1 MQSILHLPE
10 ESGTAGDRRFLIL
23 LGGEGSISVRKTVK
37 HSKPRI
43 NQQNTAA
50 VAPSGGDRKRQKKK
64 RRGHLVDAILILAVL
79 IGAGLLAYPGFSDR
93 WNDLHQ
99 SRAIAGYVARVSDM
113 SEESSSS
120 MWEAAQIY
128 NEKLLTKSGDRFVLT
143 DEEKELYNS
152 ILDVTGTGI
161 MGYVNI
167 PKIGVSL
174 PIYHGT
180 DPAVLEIAVGHI
192 EGSSLPVGGKGTHC
206 VISGHRGL
214 PSAKLFTDIDQLQE
228 GDTFQLQVLNRTL
241 TYEVDQIRIVLPD
254 ELQDLAIDPEQDYC
268 TLVTCTPYGVNT
280 HRLLVRGHRVE
291 ASETELPVSADA
303 VRVDPRYVVPV
314 IVLPVL
320 LLALLWILLFT
331 GTHRKKDDAAEL

>member
-1 MQSILHLPE
+1 MKE
-10 ESGTAGDRRFLIL
+10 N
-23 LGGEGSISVRKTVK
+23 
-37 HSKPRI
+37 KPII
-43 NQQNTAA
+43 NQQNTAE
-50 VAPSGGDRKRQKKK
+50 VVPDGGNRKKPKK
-64 RRGHLVDAILILAVL
+64 RRGHLVDLILVLAVL
-79 IGAGLLAYPGFSDR
+79 IGAGLLVYPTFSDW

-128 NEKLLTKSGDRFVLT
+128 NEKLLTKSGDRFILT

-280 HRLLVRGHRVE
+280 HRLLVRGHRIE
-291 ASETELPVSADA
+291 EEQTELTVSADA
-303 VRVDPRYVVPV
+303 VQIEPRYVVPF
-314 IVLPVL
+314 IALPILVLI
-320 LLALLWILLFT
+320 ALWILLSS
-331 GTHRKKDDAAEL
+331 GRRAGSRKKRDE